1 MPELAASQGRLW
13 RIRGVWRWVRPA
25 LLTFVNLFVAMVA
38 ASFLRGA
45 YPYVFG
51 LIVDEVILHRQVELL
66 GAIAVGFLLLFAA
79 DQVLF
84 LLERLTQV
92 SLQRDFWYRSRLRI
106 HDVVL
111 RLESHVLDTS
121 RTNDLFT
128 TIHHDSGHAHR
139 MLGEIIRIIAGCVL
153 IAVCTAAVA
162 TISWHALVLMA
173 VTLPASAYATRRF
186 GGKAGAQARELRGR
200 YGVVGSWIYEIV
212 TGLPEIRLLSA
223 ESAVNRRFV
232 RHWMQLIRFKVG
244 VARAT
249 FTSERWTEAISL
261 IAHLALLGMGVVL
274 IGSGEL
280 TVGGFV
286 ALVEYFAMTR
296 AVLATINFAGV
307 MSQQR
312 VAGIDRYLRTLELP
326 AEAEGTS
333 TDRRIERG
341 AIRFDKVTFG
351 YPGRDD
357 VLTGLS
363 LDVTAGETIAL
374 VGASGAGKST
384 IISLL
389 LRFYRPGAGR
399 IAVDGSDIAS
409 YPLVALRRDVGVVR
423 QEPILFTETLR
434 SNLCLGIEQDPP
446 DETLWAACEAAKI
459 DDFVRSLPDRL
470 DTVVGAGGRQMSG
483 GQRQRLAIAR
493 VLLRDS
499 RILVFDEATSA
510 IDHQAETAIHAAL
523 TQASAGRTTIVIAHR
538 QSTIRSSERIAF
550 LAGGRVAA
558 VGAHEELHAT
568 CPEYR
573 VHFGAAE

>member
-1 MPELAASQGRLW
+1 
-13 RIRGVWRWVRPA
+13 
-25 LLTFVNLFVAMVA
+25 
-38 ASFLRGA
+38 
-45 YPYVFG
+45 
-51 LIVDEVILHRQVELL
+51 
-66 GAIAVGFLLLFAA
+66 
-79 DQVLF
+79 
-84 LLERLTQV
+84 
-92 SLQRDFWYRSRLRI
+92 
-106 HDVVL
+106 
-111 RLESHVLDTS
+111 
-121 RTNDLFT
+121 
-128 TIHHDSGHAHR
+128 
-139 MLGEIIRIIAGCVL
+139 
-153 IAVCTAAVA
+153 
-162 TISWHALVLMA
+162 
-173 VTLPASAYATRRF
+173 
-186 GGKAGAQARELRGR
+186 
-200 YGVVGSWIYEIV
+200 
-212 TGLPEIRLLSA
+212 
-223 ESAVNRRFV
+223 
-232 RHWMQLIRFKVG
+232 MQLIRFKVG

-261 IAHLALLGMGVVL
+261 IAQLALLVLGVLL

-326 AEAEGTS
+326 TEVDGTA
-333 TDRRIERG
+333 TVRRVEHG
-341 AIRFDKVTFG
+341 AIRFDEVTFG
-351 YPGRDD
+351 YAGRND

-363 LDVTAGETIAL
+363 LDVTAGEKIAL

-389 LRFYRPGAGR
+389 LRFYSPGAGR
-399 IAVDGSDIAS
+399 IALDGSDIAS
-409 YPLVALRRDVGVVR
+409 FPLVALRRDVGVVR
-423 QEPILFTETLR
+423 QEPILFTGTLR
-434 SNLCLGIEQDPP
+434 SNLCLGIETDPP
-446 DETLWAACEAAKI
+446 DEALWAACESAKI

-470 DTVVGAGGRQMSG
+470 DTVVGASGRQMSG

>member
-1 MPELAASQGRLW
+1 M
-13 RIRGVWRWVRPA
+13 
-25 LLTFVNLFVAMVA
+25 
-38 ASFLRGA
+38 
-45 YPYVFG
+45 
-51 LIVDEVILHRQVELL
+51 
-66 GAIAVGFLLLFAA
+66 
-79 DQVLF
+79 
-84 LLERLTQV
+84 
-92 SLQRDFWYRSRLRI
+92 
-106 HDVVL
+106 
-111 RLESHVLDTS
+111 
-121 RTNDLFT
+121 
-128 TIHHDSGHAHR
+128 
-139 MLGEIIRIIAGCVL
+139 
-153 IAVCTAAVA
+153 
-162 TISWHALVLMA
+162 
-173 VTLPASAYATRRF
+173 
-186 GGKAGAQARELRGR
+186 
-200 YGVVGSWIYEIV
+200 
-212 TGLPEIRLLSA
+212 
-223 ESAVNRRFV
+223 NRRFV

-261 IAHLALLGMGVVL
+261 IAHLALLVLGVLL

-326 AEAEGTS
+326 TEVDGTA
-333 TDRRIERG
+333 TVRRVEHG
-341 AIRFDKVTFG
+341 AIRFDEVTFG
-351 YPGRDD
+351 YAGRND

-363 LDVTAGETIAL
+363 LDVTAGEKIAL
-374 VGASGAGKST
+374 VGESGAGKST

-389 LRFYRPGAGR
+389 LRFYSPGAGR
-399 IAVDGSDIAS
+399 IELDGSDIAS

-423 QEPILFTETLR
+423 QEPILFTGTLR
-434 SNLCLGIEQDPP
+434 SNLCLGIETDPT
-446 DETLWAACEAAKI
+446 DEALWAACESAKI
-459 DDFVRSLPDRL
+459 DDYVRSLPDRL

>member
-1 MPELAASQGRLW
+1 MPELPASQGRLW
-13 RIRGVWRWVRPA
+13 RIRGVWRWVRPS
-25 LLTFVNLFVAMVA
+25 LFTFVNLFVAMVA

-51 LIVDEVILHRQVELL
+51 LIIDEVILHRQVELL
-66 GAIAVGFLLLFAA
+66 GAIAVGFLMLFVA

-111 RLESHVLDTS
+111 RLESHILDTS
-121 RTNDLFT
+121 RTSDLFT

-139 MLGEIIRIIAGCVL
+139 MLGEIIRIISGCVL

-186 GGKAGAQARELRGR
+186 GGKAGTQARELRSR
-200 YGVVGSWIYEIV
+200 YGVVGSWIYEII

-223 ESAVNRRFV
+223 EATVNRRFV

-244 VARAT
+244 VARAM

-261 IAHLALLGMGVVL
+261 IAHLALLGMGVL
-274 IGSGEL
+274 LFGSGEL

-286 ALVEYFAMTR
+286 ALVEYFAMTK
-296 AVLATINFAGV
+296 AVLVTINFAGV

-312 VAGIDRYLRTLELP
+312 VAGIDRYLGTLELP
-326 AEAEGTS
+326 TEAEGTS
-333 TDRRIERG
+333 VGRRVERG
-341 AIRFDKVTFG
+341 AIRFDEVTFG
-351 YPGRDD
+351 YAGRND

-363 LDVTAGETIAL
+363 LDVTAGENIAL

-389 LRFYRPGAGR
+389 LRFYHPSAGR
-399 IAVDGSDIAS
+399 IELDGSDLAS
-409 YPLVALRRDVGVVR
+409 YPLPALRRDIGVVR
-423 QEPILFTETLR
+423 QEPILFTGTLR
-434 SNLCLGIEQDPP
+434 SNLCLGIEIDQP
-446 DETLWAACEAAKI
+446 DEALWAACEAAKI

-523 TQASAGRTTIVIAHR
+523 THASAGRTTIVIAHR

-558 VGAHEELHAT
+558 VGLHEELHAT

-573 VHFGAAE
+573 IHFGAVE

>member
-1 MPELAASQGRLW
+1 MSDLAASQGRLW

-66 GAIAVGFLLLFAA
+66 GAIAAGFLMLFAA

-111 RLESHVLDTS
+111 RLESKVLDTS
-121 RTNDLFT
+121 RTSDLFT
-128 TIHHDSGHAHR
+128 TIHYDSGHAHR
-139 MLGEIIRIIAGCVL
+139 MLGEIIRIISGCVL

-223 ESAVNRRFV
+223 EATVNRRFV
-232 RHWMQLIRFKVG
+232 RHWMELIRFKVG

-261 IAHLALLGMGVVL
+261 LAHLALLGMGVLL

-296 AVLATINFAGV
+296 AALATINFAGL
-307 MSQQR
+307 MSRQR
-312 VAGIDRYLRTLELP
+312 VAGIDRYLSTLELP
-326 AEAEGTS
+326 TEVEGTS
-333 TDRRIERG
+333 SGRRIERG
-341 AIRFDKVTFG
+341 TIRFDGVTFG
-351 YPGRDD
+351 YAGRSD

-363 LDVTAGETIAL
+363 LDVTAGEKIAL
-374 VGASGAGKST
+374 VGPSGAGKST

-399 IAVDGSDIAS
+399 IELDGSDIAS
-409 YPLVALRRDVGVVR
+409 FPLAALRRDVGVVR
-423 QEPILFTETLR
+423 QEPILFTGTLR
-434 SNLCLGIEQDPP
+434 SNLCLGIENDPP
-446 DETLWAACEAAKI
+446 DEALWTACEAAKI

-558 VGAHEELHAT
+558 VGSHEELLAT

-573 VHFGAAE
+573 AHFGAAE